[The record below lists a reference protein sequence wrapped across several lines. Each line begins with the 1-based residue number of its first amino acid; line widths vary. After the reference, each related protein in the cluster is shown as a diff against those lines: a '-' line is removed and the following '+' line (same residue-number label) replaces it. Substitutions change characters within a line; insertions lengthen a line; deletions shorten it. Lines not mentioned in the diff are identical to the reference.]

1 MKRLIERNL
10 KFSNRYA
17 VTSISITGI
26 NSDWYCCD
34 NCNRQ
39 IANKATVRT
48 TTGDQYVIGLD
59 CLKTLAQ
66 AGVLDKSNYLQS
78 QDDIANAQLVASLV
92 GFANDGGTVEKDI
105 MYVTVTKGHKTKQCF
120 SHLVRQY
127 APVFFERITQN

>member
-17 VTSISITGI
+17 VTSISITGM

-39 IANKATVRT
+39 IANKATVQN
-48 TTGDQYVIGLD
+48 TTGDQFVIGLD

-66 AGVLDKSNYLQS
+66 AGVLDKSRYLES
-78 QDDIANAQLVASLV
+78 QDDIANALVVASLV
-92 GFANDGGTVEKDI
+92 GFASNGGAVKKDL
-105 MYVTVTKGHKTKQCF
+105 MYVTVGNGNKIKQCF
-120 SHLVRQY
+120 SHLVQQY
-127 APVFFERITQN
+127 APVFFSRIA

>member
-17 VTSISITGI
+17 VTSISIRGMDS
-26 NSDWYCCD
+26 NWLCCD

-39 IANKATVRT
+39 IANKATVRN

-66 AGVLDKSNYLQS
+66 AGVLDKSRYLAS

-92 GFANDGGTVEKDI
+92 GFASNGGTIEKDL
-105 MYVTVTKGHKTKQCF
+105 MYVTVTKGDKTKQCF
-120 SHLVRQY
+120 AHLVRQY
-127 APVFFERITQN
+127 APLFFERIS